1 MRACI
6 MKSRPSAAPI
16 RQNVSAAGQLN
27 HSKYL
32 GEQFPH
38 PIVLKPGGVL
48 RFAVRASPMCDTCVE
63 LDKKI
68 ERYRRLSFLIA
79 DQITIDRIK
88 ALIQEL
94 QTQKV
99 ELHPEQKP

>member
-1 MRACI
+1 
-6 MKSRPSAAPI
+6 
-16 RQNVSAAGQLN
+16 
-27 HSKYL
+27 
-32 GEQFPH
+32 
-38 PIVLKPGGVL
+38 
-48 RFAVRASPMCDTCVE
+48 MCDTCVE

-68 ERYRRLSFLIA
+68 ERYRRISSLIA

>member
-1 MRACI
+1 
-6 MKSRPSAAPI
+6 
-16 RQNVSAAGQLN
+16 
-27 HSKYL
+27 
-32 GEQFPH
+32 
-38 PIVLKPGGVL
+38 
-48 RFAVRASPMCDTCVE
+48 MCDTCVE

-68 ERYRRLSFLIA
+68 ERYRRLSSQIS

-99 ELHPEQKP
+99 ELHPEQKGRLTAYRWYHHGRTIETRIIANAISIQF